1 MKKISILTLTVILFF
16 SSVNISFAFEQ
27 KTNTNDIF
35 SGISNIFKV
44 QYELYQKTKYNV
56 INVCNLV
63 VVDML
68 SLKTQNNTEMSFID
82 LQKQFVGAETAL
94 LPPNTVVLCAKF
106 FTLNYKTEKVP
117 LTASFVLFFV
127 CIFLLRYLGLL
138 RVFWSAAF
146 EMSKYF
152 KKAYVL
158 YMLSF
163 IFGKKTVSLIT
174 VACFLFSVLAADLS
188 AAVLNDKSYV
198 LSETVELFSKD
209 SGKITETVN
218 NNSDLLV
225 INIQDLHSNP
235 SVQLNIKNILASIDK
250 KYKIKQIFIEGGYGD
265 VDISWLYKIPD
276 LKDRNNFAESLL
288 ASGRLTG
295 SEYFAYKTGADTV
308 LKGLEDEQI
317 HKNNLK
323 ALSAIMDRQGFYN
336 ARLQKVKAD
345 IEFLNASQASNKNL
359 RLNKIVARHNNG
371 SVDTAKFY
379 KLLLKTAKEINK
391 NPKDYRN
398 IMPVDLALFPNINK
412 YININFSKINKKKL
426 SDEINLF
433 LNDIKNRVSYAE
445 YSEIVKNTDGF
456 SDAGRLVRNI
466 QSLSSV
472 YKIDLS
478 KKYPVLYVYTNISIL
493 AESINPVKLI
503 NEERVLLNNLRQAFS
518 KNSTEYE
525 VSFLAD
531 FYDIFKKYL
540 TNSLTADEYEYFSSK
555 FIKFKE
561 IYSKYA
567 VVDRLTDL
575 KPDFDML
582 NSYYCVNNLRNDIFI
597 NNILAGRNIKH
608 ENTGADTNV
617 FDGSKEIIVIVAGG
631 FHTKGIGKLLND
643 RKISY
648 MTITPNVKSPIA
660 QSEKYYR
667 EIVKDETAAETNAL
681 SFTVASCASDF
692 MQFKWGIVS
701 AIQYLNKE
709 YSKENIEKIVE
720 NMRYLVKDKITLQ
733 YSQAKTEIAVGDRKI
748 ILLNYNGKMR
758 SSDDVDENKFK
769 PTSNKINSFGINALF
784 EKYPAID
791 LSNGGLEFKLRHL
804 EKLGITEIKGI
815 DLAVIARLP
824 SLFQEYLFETLPAEI
839 KAKSEELV
847 IIETIKKHDKTP
859 ALLEELEK
867 MFIERTKATGDYLQL
882 KQEILPMHLQ
892 ILWDRSDDIEMFI
905 NPLKRDLKE
914 LLKSNINQAQYTYI
928 TAVLFFI
935 SAMTEDFSDSVNMTD
950 KRCNIELL
958 KEFMAVGVVPA
969 SAVEKYVDNEI
980 KSGSISES
988 ARQKRIAVIDE
999 IARLDKNP
1007 ASILG
1012 SQYKDLAHK
1021 WEWIYNIP
1029 FSSFISLFIKK
1040 HGIKSIARQEVFEQS
1055 ISLTEKPAALF
1066 VFDALSSLAIIAGTA
1081 FAIVSGIFPIVAIS
1095 AVVYSVTR
1103 GIIFSKSHGLIT
1115 DKNAKTEIGVYGGIF
1130 ALASVIPVL
1139 IGLYAFPVMVPV
1151 LIIAGQFLSS
1161 AIHKS
1166 YNSGLIKAY
1175 INGAKIK
1182 TSQIIAAVLIIATL
1196 AGGTILINNY
1206 FNYSF
1211 VSTEY
1216 AQVQQEII
1224 NIQSDRFEII
1234 FSGYLKNTHL
1244 TEQEKSEINTLRDFF
1259 ASNIDRSSYEKF
1271 LESLLYIRSEIT
1283 STDSILTP
1291 SIDAG
1296 FSLYVWK
1303 DIVQDLDEMISDNFT
1318 EIQKNKNLN
1327 KMLSPAYSPDEVSYL
1342 EILSLRDDSEALI
1355 KIING
1360 QKDMH
1365 YRFYAFML
1373 LNAKDHISADAFFN
1387 KDDILKYLDGKYIFR
1402 DPLSLADI
1410 NNSFQWQA
1418 MCAMMNFI
1426 TGAGEDYSSM
1436 LHDARVVRPGGPQ
1449 ISNAGLAYVISGDG
1463 TVSPIFVA
1471 AHEVA
1476 HIRFLNILGIHDNTD
1491 GYKISEL
1498 YAELE
1503 AARIEEKI
1511 SVTMQYT
1518 GDKRITDLKDDTDN
1532 YTVAYAVIEEVRNKV
1547 GIDSLNLLQD
1557 AIIEFLQAR
1566 GEKPAENI
1574 QKTMKE
1580 VVEIFAAKVADS
1592 RIASGVISESQRQD
1606 KIKEI
1611 IDSLISEQPQSETP
1625 VSLPAAASSHKPAEA
1640 AVFPYGLIAM
1650 MFAGITDRKNKK
1662 IKYKH
1667 FNYIVAEFE
1676 KEGTFFKRFKKVF
1689 FKDDENGLTALYKH
1703 GFFGKTETVFLSND
1717 ISKEEAYTLIKGLI
1731 AEYLPTDLQGN
1742 LHYYT
1747 QFFKRDIR
1755 GTVYAPLFKY
1765 APDGKYGFVIN
1776 ILKDKISKGD
1786 RTFRFWSCG
1795 SATGEELRTFA
1806 WFVRKTLIDLN
1817 ENPNEWKLDFYGTD
1831 NNKTTA
1837 EIASSFTGSDI
1848 VENKEV
1854 EADMSGFNVRYVI
1867 LDHTN
1872 MTDLK
1877 NWLIWQK
1884 EEGGFDLIC
1893 QLNNPTPQQQQEA
1906 VAKEVMHPY
1915 SIYVHHNQMYD
1926 ASASQIKI
1934 EKSFSDA
1941 ITVNDFFGAMPEV
1954 KTKSKKD
1961 ANSAFIGLTGFFKDL
1976 IDAVFSKDLN
1986 KQKTAVIY
1994 QKIFAD
2000 NIFYNNSKPEISD
2013 GVVFAP
2019 VFVIEGVLDAN
2030 SARELNLKPAG
2041 IKINDEPL
2049 YYALVKNVLYL
2060 YAEGCSYNDI
2070 VASVQES
2077 TFIKKQISVGLNK
2090 SYGRRIKSKN
2100 IDIQELKIS
2109 KGGLQSL
2116 KYNKAGIVEITLN
2129 NLDSS
2134 RIKEMAVSYIDSTAR
2149 YGFAVRE
2156 SVFRY
2161 IDDFNVSADKKDRIS
2176 NFINIIKYQKNI
2188 SCQFILDYEVYK
2200 QLVSDMGLEKFN
2212 EILSQA
2218 KEKNVSVY
2226 IFVSSELQKK
2236 DLSDNSLLYGFI
2248 EHIDGRYFITDNFT
2262 KDSSEAA
2269 FASDC
2274 DSVEKMIN
2282 FMEAN
2287 ITKQPVIFKNSL
2299 IKKAVDSEQDTLL
2312 SGMLREIF
2320 SAGRLINT
2328 ISAAKSKY
2336 SAGKIVKT
2344 FSVKELSESF
2354 DDANFDIIKKL
2365 YGTYVN
2371 LSDGEEL
2378 KAKLYSEITALLG
2391 MNNASLKRF
2400 FDINTL
2406 SDKTDSGGTASVFI
2420 DLIIFRIAAAKQLA
2434 IEGKT
2439 TGLKNREYEDILAK
2453 ALKIMIFD
2461 IGNDTGEDMDAEV
2474 IRLAAAPN
2482 SYEREKNLAE
2492 YLKNNIGMLTQR
2504 AFSKAEPD
2512 ARAVN
2517 TLIFLIP
2524 FAEAN
2529 DIEIDITKLAVD
2541 QSEVINKT
2549 KAFLAAA

>member
-1 MKKISILTLTVILFF
+1 MKKISVLTLTIVLFF
-16 SSVNISFAFEQ
+16 SSINISFFFEQ
-27 KTNTNDIF
+27 KINANDIF
-35 SGISNIFKV
+35 CGISDVFKV

-56 INVCNLV
+56 INVCDIV
-63 VVDML
+63 VKDVL

-94 LPPNTVVLCAKF
+94 LTPNTVVLSAKF
-106 FTLNYKTEKVP
+106 LPVNYTTTKVP
-117 LTASFVLFFV
+117 LIAAFVLFFI

-138 RVFWSAAF
+138 RVFWSAVY
-146 EMSKYF
+146 MLKYF
-152 KKAYVL
+152 KKAYAS

-163 IFGKKTVSLIT
+163 IFGRKTISLIT
-174 VACFLFSVLAADLS
+174 LTCFLFSVLAADLPASVLQYKSS
-188 AAVLNDKSYV
+188 AV
-198 LSETVELFSKD
+198 SESAGLFLKD
-209 SGKITETVN
+209 FGKITETVD

-225 INIQDLHSNP
+225 VNIQDLHSNP
-235 SVQLNIKNILASIDK
+235 SVQLNIKNILDSIDK
-250 KYKIKQIFIEGGYGD
+250 QYKIKQVFIEGGYGD

-276 LKDRNNFAESLL
+276 LKDRNNLAESLL
-288 ASGRLTG
+288 ADGRLTG
-295 SEYFAYKTGADTV
+295 SEYFAYKTGRNNV
-308 LKGLEDEQI
+308 LKGLEDEYI

-323 ALSAIMDRQGFYN
+323 ALSAIIERQDFYN
-336 ARLQKVKAD
+336 VRLQKIKAD
-345 IEFLNASQASNKNL
+345 IDFINASQASNKNL
-359 RLNKIVARHNNG
+359 RLNKIVARYNDG
-371 SVDTAKFY
+371 VIDTAKFY

-398 IMPVDLALFPNINK
+398 MMPVDLAGFPNINK
-412 YININFSKINKKKL
+412 YINIDLAKINRKKL
-426 SDEINLF
+426 SHEINLF
-433 LNDIKNRVSYAE
+433 LSDIKSRMSYGE

-456 SDAGRLVRNI
+456 SDVSKLVGHI
-466 QSLSSV
+466 QSLAGA
-472 YKIDLS
+472 YKIDLA
-478 KKYPVLYVYTNISIL
+478 KKYPVLYVYANVSIL
-493 AESINPVKLI
+493 SESINPVELI

-518 KNSTEYE
+518 KNNTEYE

-531 FYDIFKKYL
+531 FYDNFKKYL
-540 TNSLTADEYEYFSSK
+540 TNSLTANEYEYFSAK
-555 FIKFKE
+555 FNKFRE

-567 VVDRLTDL
+567 VIDRLADL
-575 KPDFDML
+575 KADFDML
-582 NSYYCVNNLRNDIFI
+582 DAYYSVNNYRNGIFI
-597 NNILAGRNIKH
+597 NNVLAGREIKYK
-608 ENTGADTNV
+608 NNDVNKNM
-617 FDGSKEIIVIVAGG
+617 FDGAKDVIVIVAGG
-631 FHTKGIGKLLND
+631 YHTKGISQLLND

-648 MTITPNVKSPIA
+648 ITVTPNVKGDIEK
-660 QSEKYYR
+660 SENTYK
-667 EIVKDETAAETNAL
+667 EIIKEEAAIDTNAL
-681 SFTVASCASDF
+681 SFTVASCSSWF
-692 MQFKWGIVS
+692 TQFKWGIVS
-701 AIQYLNKE
+701 GINYLNKE
-709 YSKENIEKIVE
+709 YSKENIEKIIE
-720 NMRYLVKDKITLQ
+720 SMKYLVKDEITLK
-733 YSQAKTEIAVGDRKI
+733 YTEEKTEIAVGDRKI
-748 ILLNYNGKMR
+748 VLLNHNGQMR
-758 SSDDVDENKFK
+758 SSEDVNINQFQ
-769 PTSNKINSFGINALF
+769 PTANKINSFGINALF
-784 EKYPAID
+784 EKYPVLD
-791 LSNGGLEFKLRHL
+791 LSNGGLEFKLRHI

-824 SLFQEYLFETLPAEI
+824 SLFQEYLYETLPEEI
-839 KAKSEELV
+839 KEKSEELV
-847 IIETIKKHDKTP
+847 VIETIKKHDKTP
-859 ALLEELEK
+859 GLLEELEE
-867 MFIERTKATGDYLQL
+867 MFVERIKATPDSLQL
-882 KQEILPMHLQ
+882 LHEILPMHLQ
-892 ILWDRSDDIEMFI
+892 ILKDRAADTQLFI
-905 NPLKRDLKE
+905 NPLRKDLKE
-914 LLKSNINQAQYTYI
+914 LLRSNINKTQYTYI
-928 TAVLFFI
+928 TAILFFI
-935 SAMTEDFSDSVNMTD
+935 SEITGDFSDPVNMTD

-958 KEFMAVGVVPA
+958 KEFMSVGAVSA

-980 KSGSISES
+980 KSGNVSES

-999 IARLDKNP
+999 IARPDKNP

-1012 SQYKDLAHK
+1012 SQYKDSAHK
-1021 WEWIYNIP
+1021 WEWIYNLP
-1029 FSSFISLFIKK
+1029 FSSFIASFIKK
-1040 HGIKSIARQEVFEQS
+1040 HGIKSIADKEIFEQS

-1066 VFDALSSLAIIAGTA
+1066 VFDALASLAVIAGAA
-1081 FAIVSGIFPIVAIS
+1081 FGILSGVFPIVAIS
-1095 AVVYSVTR
+1095 AVIYSVTR
-1103 GIIFSKSHGLIT
+1103 GIIFTKSHGLAT
-1115 DKNAKTEIGVYGGIF
+1115 DKNTKSEIGVYGSVFTI
-1130 ALASVIPVL
+1130 ASVIPVL
-1139 IGLYAFPVMVPV
+1139 IGLYAFPVMIPV

-1161 AIHKS
+1161 VIHKS

-1182 TSQIIAAVLIIATL
+1182 TSQIIAAVLIIAAL
-1196 AGGTILINNY
+1196 AAGTMLVNNY
-1206 FNYSF
+1206 FQQTNAQY
-1211 VSTEY
+1211 V
-1216 AQVQQEII
+1216 QVQQEII
-1224 NIQSDRFEII
+1224 NIQSDRFNII
-1234 FSGYLKNTHL
+1234 FSSYLKNKHL
-1244 TEQEKSEINTLRDFF
+1244 TAQEKAEINTLRDFF
-1259 ASNIDRSSYEKF
+1259 VSNIDHSSYEKF
-1271 LESLLYIRSEIT
+1271 SESLLYIRSEIT
-1283 STDSILTP
+1283 STDSVLTP

-1303 DIVQDLDEMISDNFT
+1303 DVVQDLDEMISDNLA
-1318 EIQKNKNLN
+1318 EIQKNKDLN
-1327 KMLSPAYSPDEVSYL
+1327 KMLSTAYSSDEISYL
-1342 EILSLRDDSEALI
+1342 EILSLRDDSEALT

-1373 LNAKDHISADAFFN
+1373 LNAKDHASADAFFN
-1387 KDDILKYLDGKYIFR
+1387 KDEILKYLDGKYILR

-1418 MCAMMNFI
+1418 MCGMMNFI
-1426 TGAGEDYSSM
+1426 TGAGEDYSSI

-1476 HIRFLNILGIHDNTD
+1476 HIRFLNILGIHENTE

-1498 YAELE
+1498 YSELE
-1503 AARIEEKI
+1503 AAQIEEKI
-1511 SVTMQYT
+1511 SVIMRYT
-1518 GDKRITDLKDDTDN
+1518 GNKKITDLTDDADD
-1532 YTVAYAVIEEVRNKV
+1532 YTVAYVVIEEVRNKV
-1547 GIDSLNLLQD
+1547 GVESLNLLQD

-1592 RIASGVISESQRQD
+1592 QISSGTISENQRD
-1606 KIKEI
+1606 EKIKEI
-1611 IDSLISEQPQSETP
+1611 TDSLMPAQIQTETP
-1625 VSLPAAASSHKPAEA
+1625 VSSPTAVSSQPAAAAM
-1640 AVFPYGLIAM
+1640 FPYGFIGM
-1650 MFAGITDRKNKK
+1650 FFAGIKGRKDKPV
-1662 IKYKH
+1662 KYKH
-1667 FNYIVAEFE
+1667 FDYIVSEFK
-1676 KEGTFFKRFKKVF
+1676 KEGAFFERFNKVVF
-1689 FKDDENGLTALYKH
+1689 RESENGFDASYKH
-1703 GFFGKTETVFLSND
+1703 GLFGKTETVFMSND

-1731 AEYLPTDLQGN
+1731 SEYLPTDLQGN

-1765 APDGKYGFVIN
+1765 APDGQYGFVIN
-1776 ILKDKISKGD
+1776 ILKDKISKRD

-1806 WFVRKTLIDLN
+1806 WFLRKTLIDLN
-1817 ENPNEWKLDFYGTD
+1817 ENPNDWKLDFYGTD

-1837 EIASSFTGSDI
+1837 EIASSFTGADI

-1854 EADMSGFNVRYVI
+1854 AVDMSGFNVRYVI

-1884 EEGGFDLIC
+1884 AEGGFDLIC
-1893 QLNNPTPQQQQEA
+1893 QLNNPTPQQEQEA
-1906 VAKEVMHPY
+1906 VTKEVMHPY
-1915 SIYVHHNQMYD
+1915 SIYIHHNQMYD
-1926 ASASQIKI
+1926 VSAAQIKV

-1941 ITVNDFFGAMPEV
+1941 ITVNDFFGGMPEV
-1954 KTKSKKD
+1954 KTKNKTD
-1961 ANSAFIGLTGFFKDL
+1961 ANYAFIGLMGFFKDL
-1976 IDAVFSKDLN
+1976 IDAVFSKDAG

-1994 QKIFAD
+1994 EKIFAD
-2000 NIFYNNSKPEISD
+2000 NIFYNNSKPEISN

-2019 VFVIEGVLDAN
+2019 VFVIEGILTGN
-2030 SARELNLKPAG
+2030 SAKKLNLKPAG
-2041 IKINDEPL
+2041 IKINAQPL
-2049 YYALVKNVLYL
+2049 YYAVVKNVLYL

-2070 VASVQES
+2070 VASVQKS
-2077 TFIKKQISVGLNK
+2077 SFIKKHVSFCLNK
-2090 SYGRRIKSKN
+2090 AYGKRIKTKN

-2109 KGGLQSL
+2109 KGGLDAL
-2116 KYNKAGIVEITLN
+2116 KYNNAGIPEITLN
-2129 NLDSS
+2129 KLEPS
-2134 RIKEMAVSYIDSTAR
+2134 RVRELAVSYIDSAAR

-2161 IDDFNVSADKKDRIS
+2161 IDDFNVSADKKDRIN
-2176 NFINIIKYQKNI
+2176 NFISIIESQKNV
-2188 SCQFILDYEVYK
+2188 SCQLILDYEVYR

-2218 KEKNVSVY
+2218 KSKNISVY
-2226 IFVSSELQKK
+2226 VFISSELQKA
-2236 DLSDNSLLYGFI
+2236 DISGSSLLYGFVENI
-2248 EHIDGRYFITDNFT
+2248 NGGYFITDNFT
-2262 KDSSEAA
+2262 KDSSQAA

-2274 DSVEKMIN
+2274 DSVQKIIS

-2287 ITKQPVIFKNSL
+2287 VSKQPIIFKNSL

-2320 SAGRLINT
+2320 SAGRLINA

-2336 SAGKIVKT
+2336 SAGKIAKT

-2354 DDANFDIIKKL
+2354 DDETFDRIKKL

-2391 MNNASLKRF
+2391 TNNAGLKRF
-2400 FDINTL
+2400 FDVNAL
-2406 SDKTDSGGTASVFI
+2406 SDGGADSVFI

-2439 TGLKNREYEDILAK
+2439 TGLKNREYEDIMAK
-2453 ALKIMIFD
+2453 ALKIMMFD
-2461 IGNDTGEDMDAEV
+2461 IGNDTGDDMDAEV
-2474 IRLAAAPN
+2474 IRLAGVPN
-2482 SYEREKNLAE
+2482 SYEKEKNLAE

-2504 AFSKAEPD
+2504 AFSNTEPD

-2541 QSEVINKT
+2541 QSDVINKT

>member
-1 MKKISILTLTVILFF
+1 MKRIQVFILSLAVFF
-16 SSVNISFAFEQ
+16 SSINISFAFEQ
-27 KTNTNDIF
+27 KTNANDIF
-35 SGISNIFKV
+35 CGISNVFKV

-56 INVCNLV
+56 INVCDIV
-63 VVDML
+63 VKDVL
-68 SLKTQNNTEMSFID
+68 SLKAQNNHEMSFID
-82 LQKQFVGAETAL
+82 LKKQFVGAETAL
-94 LPPNTVVLCAKF
+94 LPPNTVVLSAKF
-106 FTLNYKTEKVP
+106 LPVNYKTTKVP
-117 LTASFVLFFV
+117 LTAAFVLLFI

-138 RVFWSAAF
+138 RVFWSAVYI
-146 EMSKYF
+146 SKYF
-152 KKAYVL
+152 KKACFL

-163 IFGKKTVSLIT
+163 ILGKKTISLIT
-174 VACFLFSVLAADLS
+174 VVCFLLSLLTANLSASVLYEKSS
-188 AAVLNDKSYV
+188 AVT
-198 LSETVELFSKD
+198 ETAELFSKD
-209 SGKITETVN
+209 FGKITETVD
-218 NNSDLLV
+218 NNSDLV
-225 INIQDLHSNP
+225 VVNIQDLHSNP
-235 SVQLNIKNILASIDK
+235 SVQLNIKNILTSIDK
-250 KYKIKQIFIEGGYGD
+250 QYQVKQVFIEGGYGD

-276 LKDRNNFAESLL
+276 LKDRNNLADSLL
-288 ASGRLTG
+288 ANGRLTG
-295 SEYFAYKTGADTV
+295 SEYFAYKTGRNTV
-308 LKGLEDEQI
+308 LKGLEDEQV

-323 ALSAIMDRQGFYN
+323 TLSAIMDRQEFYN
-336 ARLQKVKAD
+336 AGLQKIKAD
-345 IEFLNASQASNKNL
+345 IDFINASQASNKNF
-359 RLNKIVARHNNG
+359 RLNKIVSRHNNG
-371 SVDTAKFY
+371 VIDTAKFY
-379 KLLLKTAKEINK
+379 KLLLKAVKEINK
-391 NPKDYRN
+391 NPKDYKN
-398 IMPVDLALFPNINK
+398 IMPVDLSDFTNINK
-412 YININFSKINKKKL
+412 YINVNLAKINRKKL

-433 LNDIKNRVSYAE
+433 LSDIKSRMTYAE

-456 SDAGRLVRNI
+456 SDVNKFVRHI
-466 QSLSSV
+466 QSLSGV
-472 YKIDLS
+472 YKIDLA
-478 KKYPVLYVYTNISIL
+478 KKYPVLYVYANVSIS
-493 AESINPVKLI
+493 AESVNPVELI
-503 NEERVLLNNLRQAFS
+503 NEERILLNNLRQAFS
-518 KNSTEYE
+518 KNNTEYE

-531 FYDIFKKYL
+531 FYDIFKKYM
-540 TNSLTADEYEYFSSK
+540 TNSLTANEYEYFSSK
-555 FIKFKE
+555 MGKFKE
-561 IYSKYA
+561 LYAKYA
-567 VVDRLTDL
+567 VVDRLSDL
-575 KPDFDML
+575 KTDFDML
-582 NSYYCVNNLRNDIFI
+582 DSYYSANNYRNGIFI
-597 NNILAGRNIKH
+597 NNVLAGREIKH
-608 ENTGADTNV
+608 ENNDADKNMLDGAKDV
-617 FDGSKEIIVIVAGG
+617 IVVVAGG
-631 FHTKGIGKLLND
+631 YHTKGISQLLND

-648 MTITPNVKSPIA
+648 ITITPNVKSPIV
-660 QSEKYYR
+660 QSEKIYK
-667 EIVKDETAAETNAL
+667 EIIKEETAVETNAL
-681 SFTVASCASDF
+681 SFTVASCASDY
-692 MQFKWGIVS
+692 MQFKWGVVS

-709 YSKENIEKIVE
+709 YSKENIEKTVE
-720 NMRYLVKDKITLQ
+720 SMKYLVKDKITLN
-733 YSQAKTEIAVGDRKI
+733 YTEEKTEITVGDRKI
-748 ILLNYNGKMR
+748 VLLNYNGQMR
-758 SSDDVDENKFK
+758 SSEDIDENKFQ
-769 PTSNKINSFGINALF
+769 PTANKINGVGINALF
-784 EKYPAID
+784 EKYPSLD

-804 EKLGITEIKGI
+804 EKFGITEIKGI

-824 SLFQEYLFETLPAEI
+824 SLFQEYLFETLPAEV

-847 IIETIKKHDKTP
+847 TRETIRKYDKTP
-859 ALLEELEK
+859 ELLEELEK

-892 ILWDRSDDIEMFI
+892 ILKDRAGDTQLFI
-905 NPLKRDLKE
+905 NPLKEDLKE
-914 LLKSNINQAQYTYI
+914 LLKGSINKAQYTYI

-935 SAMTEDFSDSVNMTD
+935 SAMTDDFSDSANMTD

-958 KEFMAVGVVPA
+958 KEFMAVGSVPA

-980 KSGSISES
+980 KSGNISES

-999 IARLDKNP
+999 IARPDKNP

-1012 SQYKDLAHK
+1012 IEYKNTAHK
-1021 WEWIYNIP
+1021 WEWIYNLP
-1029 FSSFISLFIKK
+1029 FSSFISSFIKK
-1040 HGIKSIARQEVFEQS
+1040 HGIKSIADKEVFEQS
-1055 ISLTEKPAALF
+1055 ISLTEKPSALF

-1095 AVVYSVTR
+1095 TVVYSVTR

-1115 DKNAKTEIGVYGGIF
+1115 DKNAKTEIGLYGAIF
-1130 ALASVIPVL
+1130 TLASVMPVL
-1139 IGLYAFPVMVPV
+1139 IGLYVFPVMVPV

-1196 AGGTILINNY
+1196 AGGTMLINNY

-1244 TEQEKSEINTLRDFF
+1244 TAQEKAEINTLRDFF

-1271 LESLLYIRSEIT
+1271 LESLLYIRTEIT

-1303 DIVQDLDEMISDNFT
+1303 DIVQDLDEMISDNFA

-1327 KMLSPAYSPDEVSYL
+1327 KILLQAYSPDEISYL
-1342 EILSLRDDSEALI
+1342 EILSSRDDSEALT
-1355 KIING
+1355 KTING

-1373 LNAKDHISADAFFN
+1373 LNAKDHVSADAFFN
-1387 KDDILKYLDGKYIFR
+1387 KDDILKYLDGKYILR

-1418 MCAMMNFI
+1418 MCGMMNFI
-1426 TGAGEDYSSM
+1426 TGAGEDYSSI

-1463 TVSPIFVA
+1463 AVSPIFVA

-1503 AARIEEKI
+1503 AARIEEKV
-1511 SVTMQYT
+1511 SVMMQYT
-1518 GDKRITDLKDDTDN
+1518 GDKKITDLTDDTDN

-1580 VVEIFAAKVADS
+1580 VVEIFAGKVADS
-1592 RIASGVISESQRQD
+1592 QIASGIISESQRQD

-1611 IDSLISEQPQSETP
+1611 TDSLISSQPQTETS
-1625 VSLPAAASSHKPAEA
+1625 VSLPTAAPSQNPAAA
-1640 AVFPYGLIAM
+1640 AVFPYGLIGM

-1662 IKYKH
+1662 IRYKH

-1676 KEGTFFKRFKKVF
+1676 KEGAFFKRFKKVF
-1689 FKDDENGLTALYKH
+1689 FRDAENGLTGLYKH
-1703 GFFGKTETVFLSND
+1703 GFFGKTEKVFLSND

-1765 APDGKYGFVIN
+1765 APDGQYGFVIN

-1795 SATGEELRTFA
+1795 SATGEELRTFV

-1817 ENPNEWKLDFYGTD
+1817 ENPNDWKLDFYGTD

-1854 EADMSGFNVRYVI
+1854 EADMNGFNVRYVI
-1867 LDHTN
+1867 LDHTDI
-1872 MTDLK
+1872 TDLK

-1884 EEGGFDLIC
+1884 AEGGFDLIC

-1906 VAKEVMHPY
+1906 VTKEVMHPY
-1915 SIYVHHNQMYD
+1915 SIYIHHNQMYD

-1954 KTKSKKD
+1954 KTKSKTD
-1961 ANSAFIGLTGFFKDL
+1961 ANYSFIRLTGFFKDL
-1976 IDAVFSKDLN
+1976 IDSIFSKDGN
-1986 KQKTAVIY
+1986 RQKTAVIY
-1994 QKIFAD
+1994 EKIFAD
-2000 NIFYNNSKPEISD
+2000 NIFYNNSTPEISD

-2019 VFVIEGVLDAN
+2019 VFVIEGPLTEN
-2030 SARELNLKPAG
+2030 SSKKLSLQPAG
-2041 IKINDEPL
+2041 IKINAEPL
-2049 YYALVKNVLYL
+2049 YYSVVENVLYL

-2070 VASVQES
+2070 VASVQKS
-2077 TFIKKQISVGLNK
+2077 AFIRKQVSLCVNK
-2090 SYGRRIKSKN
+2090 IYGRKIKSEN
-2100 IDIQELKIS
+2100 LDIKEIKIL

-2116 KYNKAGIVEITLN
+2116 KYNNAGIVEITLN
-2129 NLDSS
+2129 NFDTSK
-2134 RIKEMAVSYIDSTAR
+2134 IKDLAVSYIDSTAR

-2161 IDDFNVSADKKDRIS
+2161 IDDFNVSADKKDRVN
-2176 NFINIIKYQKNI
+2176 NFISIIESQKNV
-2188 SCQFILDYEVYK
+2188 SCQLILDYEVYR
-2200 QLVSDMGLEKFN
+2200 QLVSDIGLEKFN

-2218 KEKNVSVY
+2218 KSKNVSVY
-2226 IFVSSELQKK
+2226 VFVSSELQKT
-2236 DLSDNSLLYGFI
+2236 DISGNSLLFGFV
-2248 EHIDGRYFITDNFT
+2248 ENTDGKYFITDNFT

-2269 FASDC
+2269 FAYDC
-2274 DSVEKMIN
+2274 DSVQKIIS

-2287 ITKQPVIFKNSL
+2287 IAKQPVIFKNSL

-2336 SAGKIVKT
+2336 SAGKIAKT

-2354 DDANFDIIKKL
+2354 DDNTFDRIKKL
-2365 YGTYVN
+2365 YGAYVN

-2378 KAKLYSEITALLG
+2378 KAKLYAEITALLS
-2391 MNNASLKRF
+2391 MNNAGLKRF
-2400 FDINTL
+2400 FDVNAL
-2406 SDKTDSGGTASVFI
+2406 SDGGAASVFI

-2434 IEGKT
+2434 LEGKT

-2453 ALKIMIFD
+2453 ALKIMMFD
-2461 IGNDTGEDMDAEV
+2461 IGSDTGDDMDTEV
-2474 IRLAAAPN
+2474 IRLAGVPD
-2482 SYEREKNLAE
+2482 SYEKEKNLAD
-2492 YLKNNIGMLTQR
+2492 YLKNNIGTLTQR
-2504 AFSKAEPD
+2504 AFSNTEPD
-2512 ARAVN
+2512 TRAVN

-2541 QSEVINKT
+2541 QKDIII
-2549 KAFLAAA
+2549 KAKAVLSAA

>member
-1 MKKISILTLTVILFF
+1 MKRIQVFILSLTVFF
-16 SSVNISFAFEQ
+16 SSINISFAFEQ
-27 KTNTNDIF
+27 KTNANDIF
-35 SGISNIFKV
+35 CGISNVFKV
-44 QYELYQKTKYNV
+44 QYELYKKTKYNV
-56 INVCNLV
+56 INVCDIV
-63 VVDML
+63 IKDVL
-68 SLKTQNNTEMSFID
+68 SLKAQNNHEMSFID
-82 LQKQFVGAETAL
+82 LQKQFTEAETAL
-94 LPPNTVVLCAKF
+94 LPPNTVVLCTKF
-106 FTLNYKTEKVP
+106 SALNYKTEKFP
-117 LTASFVLFFV
+117 LTAAFVLFFV

-138 RVFWSAAF
+138 RVFWSVVYI
-146 EMSKYF
+146 SKCF
-152 KKAYVL
+152 KKAYAL

-163 IFGKKTVSLIT
+163 IFGKKTISLIT
-174 VACFLFSVLAADLS
+174 VACFLLSVLTANLS
-188 AAVLNDKSYV
+188 ASVLYEKSSAVT
-198 LSETVELFSKD
+198 ETAELFSKD
-209 SGKITETVN
+209 FGKITETVD

-225 INIQDLHSNP
+225 VNIQDLHSNP
-235 SVQLNIKNILASIDK
+235 SVQLNIKNILTSIDK
-250 KYKIKQIFIEGGYGD
+250 KYQIKQVFIEGGYGD
-265 VDISWLYKIPD
+265 VDISWFYKIRD
-276 LKDRNNFAESLL
+276 LKDRNNLADSLL
-288 ASGRLTG
+288 ANGRLTG
-295 SEYFAYKTGADTV
+295 SEYFAYKTGRNTV
-308 LKGLEDEQI
+308 LKGLEDEQV

-323 ALSAIMDRQGFYN
+323 TLSAIMDRQEFYN
-336 ARLQKVKAD
+336 AGLQKIKAD
-345 IEFLNASQASNKNL
+345 IDFINASRASNKNL
-359 RLNKIVARHNNG
+359 RLNKIVSRHNNG
-371 SVDTAKFY
+371 VIDTAKFY
-379 KLLLKTAKEINK
+379 KLLLKAAKEINK
-391 NPKDYRN
+391 NPKDYKN
-398 IMPVDLALFPNINK
+398 IMPVDLAGFPNINK
-412 YININFSKINKKKL
+412 YININFAKINGKKL

-433 LNDIKNRVSYAE
+433 LNDIKSRMSYAE
-445 YSEIVKNTDGF
+445 YSGIVKNTDGF
-456 SDAGRLVRNI
+456 SDAGKLVSLI
-466 QSLSSV
+466 QSLSGV
-472 YKIDLS
+472 YKIDLA
-478 KKYPVLYVYTNISIL
+478 KKYPVLYVYANVSIS
-493 AESINPVKLI
+493 AESVNPVELI
-503 NEERVLLNNLRQAFS
+503 NEERILLNNLRQAFS
-518 KNSTEYE
+518 KNNTEYE

-540 TNSLTADEYEYFSSK
+540 TNSLNANEYEYFSSK
-555 FIKFKE
+555 IGKFKE
-561 IYSKYA
+561 LYAKYA
-567 VVDRLTDL
+567 VVDRLSGL
-575 KPDFDML
+575 KADFDML
-582 NSYYCVNNLRNDIFI
+582 DSYYSANNYRNGIFI
-597 NNILAGRNIKH
+597 NNVIAGREIKH
-608 ENTGADTNV
+608 ENNDADKNV
-617 FDGSKEIIVIVAGG
+617 FDGAKDVIVVVAGG
-631 FHTKGIGKLLND
+631 YHTKGISQLLND

-648 MTITPNVKSPIA
+648 ITITPNVKSPIE
-660 QSEKYYR
+660 QSEKTYK
-667 EIVKDETAAETNAL
+667 EIIKEETAVETNAL
-681 SFTVASCASDF
+681 SFTVASCTDDF
-692 MQFKWGIVS
+692 MQFKWGVVS

-709 YSKENIEKIVE
+709 YSKENIEKTVE
-720 NMRYLVKDKITLQ
+720 IMKYLVKDKITLN
-733 YSQAKTEIAVGDRKI
+733 YTEEKTEITVGDRKI
-748 ILLNYNGKMR
+748 VLLNYNGQMR
-758 SSDDVDENKFK
+758 SSEDIDANKFQ
-769 PTSNKINSFGINALF
+769 PTANKINGVGINALF
-784 EKYPAID
+784 EKYPSLD

-804 EKLGITEIKGI
+804 EKFGITEIKGI

-824 SLFQEYLFETLPAEI
+824 SLVQEYLFETLPAEI

-867 MFIERTKATGDYLQL
+867 MFIERTKATDDYLQL

-914 LLKSNINQAQYTYI
+914 LLKSNINKAQYTYI

-935 SAMTEDFSDSVNMTD
+935 SAMTEDFSDSANMTD

-999 IARLDKNP
+999 IARPDKNP

-1012 SQYKDLAHK
+1012 IEYKNTAHK
-1021 WEWIYNIP
+1021 WEWIYNLP
-1029 FSSFISLFIKK
+1029 FSSFISSFIKK
-1040 HGIKSIARQEVFEQS
+1040 HGIKSIADKEIFEQS

-1066 VFDALSSLAIIAGTA
+1066 VFDALSSLAIIAGAA
-1081 FAIVSGIFPIVAIS
+1081 FGILSGIFPIVALS
-1095 AVVYSVTR
+1095 AVIYSVTR
-1103 GIIFSKSHGLIT
+1103 GIIFTKSHGLIT
-1115 DKNAKTEIGVYGGIF
+1115 DKNAKTEIGVYGAIF
-1130 ALASVIPVL
+1130 TLASVIPVL

-1196 AGGTILINNY
+1196 AAGTIVVNNY
-1206 FNYSF
+1206 FTQTY
-1211 VSTEY
+1211 TEY

-1244 TEQEKSEINTLRDFF
+1244 TAQEKAEINTLRDFF
-1259 ASNIDRSSYEKF
+1259 VSNIDRSSYEKF
-1271 LESLLYIRSEIT
+1271 SESLLYIRSEIT
-1283 STDSILTP
+1283 STGSVLTP

-1296 FSLYVWK
+1296 FALYVWK
-1303 DIVQDLDEMISDNFT
+1303 DVVQDLDEMISDNLA

-1327 KMLSPAYSPDEVSYL
+1327 KILSRAYSADEISYL
-1342 EILSLRDDSEALI
+1342 EILSLRDDSEALT

-1387 KDDILKYLDGKYIFR
+1387 KDDILNYLDGEYILR

-1410 NNSFQWQA
+1410 SNSFQWQA

-1426 TGAGEDYSSM
+1426 TGSGEDYSSI

-1503 AARIEEKI
+1503 AARIEEKV
-1511 SVTMQYT
+1511 SVMMQYT
-1518 GDKRITDLKDDTDN
+1518 GGKKITDLTDDTDN

-1547 GIDSLNLLQD
+1547 GVDSLNLLQD

-1592 RIASGVISESQRQD
+1592 QIASGVISESQRQD

-1611 IDSLISEQPQSETP
+1611 TDSLISARVQPETP
-1625 VSLPAAASSHKPAEA
+1625 ISLPTAAPSQKPAAAAM
-1640 AVFPYGLIAM
+1640 FPYGFIGM
-1650 MFAGITDRKNKK
+1650 FFAGIKGGKNKPV
-1662 IKYKH
+1662 KYKH
-1667 FNYIVAEFE
+1667 FNYIVSEFE
-1676 KEGTFFKRFKKVF
+1676 KEGAFFERFKKVVF
-1689 FKDDENGLTALYKH
+1689 RESENGFDASYKH
-1703 GFFGKTETVFLSND
+1703 GLFGKTETVFLSND

-1765 APDGKYGFVIN
+1765 APDGQYGFVIN
-1776 ILKDKISKGD
+1776 MLKDKISKGD
-1786 RTFRFWSCG
+1786 RIFRFWSCG

-1806 WFVRKTLIDLN
+1806 WFVRKTLIDLG
-1817 ENPNEWKLDFYGTD
+1817 ENPNDWKLDFYGTD

-1837 EIASSFTGSDI
+1837 EIASSFTASDI

-1854 EADMSGFNVRYVI
+1854 AVDMSGFNVRYVI

-1884 EEGGFDLIC
+1884 AEGGFDLIC
-1893 QLNNPTPQQQQEA
+1893 QLNNPTPQQEQEA
-1906 VAKEVMHPY
+1906 VTKEVMHPY
-1915 SIYVHHNQMYD
+1915 SIYIHHNQMYD
-1926 ASASQIKI
+1926 ISASQIKI

-1941 ITVNDFFGAMPEV
+1941 ITVNEFFGTMPEV
-1954 KTKSKKD
+1954 KTKSKTD
-1961 ANSAFIGLTGFFKDL
+1961 ANYAFIGLLGFFKDL
-1976 IDAVFSKDLN
+1976 IDAVFSKDGN
-1986 KQKTAVIY
+1986 RQKTAVIY
-1994 QKIFAD
+1994 EKIFAD

-2013 GVVFAP
+2013 GVVVAP
-2019 VFVIEGVLDAN
+2019 VFVIEGPLTGN
-2030 SARELNLKPAG
+2030 SSKKLNLKPAG
-2041 IKINDEPL
+2041 IKINAEPL
-2049 YYALVKNVLYL
+2049 YYAVVENVLYL

-2070 VASVQES
+2070 VASVQKS
-2077 TFIKKQISVGLNK
+2077 AFIRKQVSLCLNRI
-2090 SYGRRIKSKN
+2090 YGRRIKSEN
-2100 IDIQELKIS
+2100 LDIKEIKIL
-2109 KGGLQSL
+2109 KGGSQSL
-2116 KYNKAGIVEITLN
+2116 KYNNAGIVEITLN
-2129 NLDSS
+2129 NFDPSK
-2134 RIKEMAVSYIDSTAR
+2134 IKELAAAYIDSAAR

-2161 IDDFNVSADKKDRIS
+2161 IDDFNVSADKKDRIN
-2176 NFINIIKYQKNI
+2176 NFISIIESQKNI
-2188 SCQFILDYEVYK
+2188 SCQLILDYEVYR
-2200 QLVSDMGLEKFN
+2200 QLVSDIGLEKFN

-2218 KEKNVSVY
+2218 KSKNVSVY
-2226 IFVSSELQKK
+2226 VFVASELQKT
-2236 DLSDNSLLYGFI
+2236 DISGNSLLFGFV
-2248 EHIDGRYFITDNFT
+2248 ENTDGKYFITDNFT

-2274 DSVEKMIN
+2274 DSVQKIIS

-2287 ITKQPVIFKNSL
+2287 IAKQPVIFKNSL
-2299 IKKAVDSEQDTLL
+2299 IKKAVDSEQDTVLT
-2312 SGMLREIF
+2312 GILRDIF
-2320 SAGRLINT
+2320 SAGRLINA

-2336 SAGKIVKT
+2336 SAGKIAKT

-2354 DDANFDIIKKL
+2354 DDNTFDRIKQL

-2378 KAKLYSEITALLG
+2378 KAKLYAEIIALLG
-2391 MNNASLKRF
+2391 MNNAGLKRF
-2400 FDINTL
+2400 FAVNAL
-2406 SDKTDSGGTASVFI
+2406 SDGGAASVFI

-2434 IEGKT
+2434 LEGKT

-2453 ALKIMIFD
+2453 ALKIMMFD
-2461 IGNDTGEDMDAEV
+2461 IGNDTGDDMDPEV
-2474 IRLAAAPN
+2474 IRLAGVPN
-2482 SYEREKNLAE
+2482 SYEKEKNLAD
-2492 YLKNNIGMLTQR
+2492 YLKNNIGTLTQR
-2504 AFSKAEPD
+2504 AFSNTKPD

-2541 QSEVINKT
+2541 QKDIII
-2549 KAFLAAA
+2549 KAKAVLSAA